1 MTTAGEHGGSR
12 ARVQRHVRRDDTK
25 LPLQSNSRLVRSIR
39 HRVIVNTN
47 LCRAYVFAGQLDKQ
61 LPSAS
66 KRCNS
71 IRISYWPTVGHTAVA
86 KQHLSLANVGT
97 DLALLRSD
105 LRFSA
110 MMQKMNPA
118 R

>member
-1 MTTAGEHGGSR
+1 M
-12 ARVQRHVRRDDTK
+12 QRHVRRDDTK

-39 HRVIVNTN
+39 HHVIVNTN
-47 LCRAYVFAGQLDKQ
+47 LCSAYVFAPVEQAIAECKQTLQLDPHF
-61 LPSAS
+61 LLAYRWAYSNREA
-66 KRCNS
+66 
-71 IRISYWPTVGHTAVA
+71 AF
-86 KQHLSLANVGT
+86 SLTNVGT

-110 MMQKMNPA
+110 MMQKMNLA

>member
-1 MTTAGEHGGSR
+1 M
-12 ARVQRHVRRDDTK
+12 QRHVRRDDTK

-39 HRVIVNTN
+39 HHVIVNTN
-47 LCRAYVFAGQLDKQ
+47 LCRAYVFAGQLNKQ

-66 KRCNS
+66 KTLQLDPHFLLAYRWAYSN
-71 IRISYWPTVGHTAVA
+71 REAA
-86 KQHLSLANVGT
+86 FSLTNVVT

-110 MMQKMNPA
+110 MMQKMNLA

>member
-1 MTTAGEHGGSR
+1 M
-12 ARVQRHVRRDDTK
+12 QRHVRRDDTK

-47 LCRAYVFAGQLDKQ
+47 LCRAYVFAGQLNKQ

-71 IRISYWPTVGHTAVA
+71 IRISYWPTVGHTAIA
-86 KQHLSLANVGT
+86 KQHFRSLTSG
-97 DLALLRSD
+97 LILLCFVPICAFPR
-105 LRFSA
+105 
-110 MMQKMNPA
+110 
-118 R
+118 